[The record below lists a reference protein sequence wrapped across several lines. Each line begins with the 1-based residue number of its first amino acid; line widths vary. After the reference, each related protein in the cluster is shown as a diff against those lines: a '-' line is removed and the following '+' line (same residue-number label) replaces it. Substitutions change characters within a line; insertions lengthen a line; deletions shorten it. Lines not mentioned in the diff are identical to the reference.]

1 MILLYIENWNKRIQK
16 SKLKNTEVR
25 KTALGNSKN
34 IIAVSLGTTLLS
46 ESYK

>member
-16 SKLKNTEVR
+16 SKVKHTEVT
-25 KTALGNSKN
+25 KTALENSKN

-46 ESYK
+46 ELYK